1 MTTQQVVALFIIC
14 LFVIGLFA
22 YAYFLGKKAGRAHH
36 PSGLLFDSAPCA
48 GHSCPAALASPQIS
62 TSEGS
67 EHVLV
72 QGLTDAALASLRD
85 TCSIN
90 AQKTK
95 SLCCEAAGIIHP
107 LSSPAEAL
115 IPHDKLR
122 EAAPVDGTLI
132 AKNRPHAQPAEGYT
146 YPSAVSCIV
155 AAMDT
160 TLAEQSGAYATSEQM
175 AQAIRSALQ
184 QAGFLMRDDA
194 YQLLRD
200 RLAELK
206 ELRRTA
212 ATLKRTIAELE
223 ERIMSYTGLAVT
235 RSDYA
240 LLMKATR
247 TLRVAE
253 QTMKALKSQVANQAA
268 EQAAGLQAIAKHV
281 HAQLRS
287 TPGNVVTQAED
298 AA

>member
-1 MTTQQVVALFIIC
+1 MTTQQVIALIVISAFIA
-14 LFVIGLFA
+14 GLYA
-22 YAYFLGKKAGRAHH
+22 YAYFLGRKAGRAHH
-36 PSGLLFDSAPCA
+36 QRGLLFDFLSGDVSRTTIMGIP
-48 GHSCPAALASPQIS
+48 PQGS
-62 TSEGS
+62 TSEGGHAQAQ
-67 EHVLV
+67 ELIEV
-72 QGLTDAALASLRD
+72 APASLRED
-85 TCSIN
+85 LIVD

-95 SLCCEAAGIIHP
+95 SLCCEAAGILP
-107 LSSPAEAL
+107 PFSSPAEAL

-122 EAAPVDGTLI
+122 EAAPADATLI
-132 AKNRPHAQPAEGYT
+132 AKSRPHAQPAEGYT
-146 YPSAVSCIV
+146 HPSPVSCIV

-160 TLAEQSGAYATSEQM
+160 TLAEQAGAYATSEQM
-175 AQAIRSALQ
+175 AQAIETALQ

-235 RSDYA
+235 RADYV
-240 LLMKATR
+240 LL
-247 TLRVAE
+247 
-253 QTMKALKSQVANQAA
+253 SN
-268 EQAAGLQAIAKHV
+268 IAKTLHLTEKTWKAAPGTEPWCNRATQQMQDIQALAVRV
-281 HAQLRS
+281 HAQLRN
-287 TPGNVVTQAED
+287 TPASSDTAGE